1 METAKVTR
9 EHVDDPAAVAARDR
23 RQARLYCDTK
33 QTDLILNEPALQWQP
48 APGLARQ
55 QLNRLLDALT
65 LPTVTLGIVAHR
77 GADSFGE
84 IRFRARRRARRR
96 AADRCRFSRARR
108 IAGRDGPESG
118 VVSLGGETLAERCAR
133 RVGTDRLLWAGLG
146 ATSLVALGSAAAQ
159 LIGHG
164 LFHGSVSALEPAS
177 GDVPF
182 GLGSISTATAAL
194 AAWTVFVR
202 VRPITTSTI
211 VLPPLLTFLTVDMI
225 SNLHSDIPHWRI
237 FYLPLLAGIFVAVAA
252 TARRLSGLS
261 FRLAMFA
268 LALLTASFLLHMFGN
283 EILEYL
289 RASSSGWVHQV
300 KIAIKQGTEVAG
312 WFLVALSLIIGVRDH
327 DMASRRSISYG

>member
-1 METAKVTR
+1 
-9 EHVDDPAAVAARDR
+9 
-23 RQARLYCDTK
+23 
-33 QTDLILNEPALQWQP
+33 
-48 APGLARQ
+48 
-55 QLNRLLDALT
+55 
-65 LPTVTLGIVAHR
+65 
-77 GADSFGE
+77 
-84 IRFRARRRARRR
+84 
-96 AADRCRFSRARR
+96 
-108 IAGRDGPESG
+108 
-118 VVSLGGETLAERCAR
+118 
-133 RVGTDRLLWAGLG
+133 
-146 ATSLVALGSAAAQ
+146 
-159 LIGHG
+159 
-164 LFHGSVSALEPAS
+164 
-177 GDVPF
+177 
-182 GLGSISTATAAL
+182 
-194 AAWTVFVR
+194 VR